1 MRRKVAK
8 MKKKQIFNILLF
20 WLFFIVGIGLIGY
33 GLIGL
38 FDYNI
43 IRELLFVIGGLSAWG
58 IASDIKIKED
68 K

>member
-58 IASDIKIKED
+58 IASDIKIKEE
-68 K
+68 

>member
-1 MRRKVAK
+1 
-8 MKKKQIFNILLF
+8 MKKKKIFNILLF
-20 WLFFIVGIGLIGY
+20 WLLFIVGIGLIGY

-38 FDYNI
+38 FGYDI
-43 IRELLFVIGGLSAWG
+43 IRELLFVIAGLSGLG

>member
-1 MRRKVAK
+1 

-43 IRELLFVIGGLSAWG
+43 IRELLFVIGGLSAWV
-58 IASDIKIKED
+58 IASDIKVKDE
-68 K
+68 

>member
-1 MRRKVAK
+1 

-58 IASDIKIKED
+58 IASDIKIKEE
-68 K
+68 

>member
-1 MRRKVAK
+1 

-43 IRELLFVIGGLSAWG
+43 IRELLFVIGGLSAWV

>member
-1 MRRKVAK
+1 

-43 IRELLFVIGGLSAWG
+43 IRELLFVIGGLLAWV
-58 IASDIKIKED
+58 IASDIKVKDE
-68 K
+68 